1 MEPFSLEPEPAQK
14 SIKEKAS
21 GAMKAV
27 EAIMGSDIS
36 PWDPIANVPLELAS
50 LLLAAL
56 VASIIAL
63 WLTLK
68 FGRIFAINF
77 SKIDYEKL
85 VWVVI
90 VFLIGMIGIFSGLLG
105 LVILGITTFMGF
117 IPPLMGIK
125 RVHLMGSLVLPV
137 IVYLM

>member
-1 MEPFSLEPEPAQK
+1 
-14 SIKEKAS
+14 
-21 GAMKAV
+21 MKAV

-36 PWDPIANVPLELAS
+36 PWDPITNVPLELAS

-56 VASIIAL
+56 VASIVAL

-68 FGRIFAINF
+68 FGRIFATHF
-77 SKIDYEKL
+77 SKIDYVKL
-85 VWVVI
+85 VWGVI
-90 VFLIGMIGIFSGLLG
+90 IFLIGMISIFSGLLG

-137 IVYLM
+137 IVFLL